1 MTPTEARVSASGL
14 ADHCAVPGTL
24 EYKGG
29 QARLNPFQRSDLFTF
44 VRMLAHPRVHLVAD
58 HDNHSR
64 FSTSSGLSRN
74 T

>member
-44 VRMLAHPRVHLVAD
+44 VLKRERKAHLVAD